1 MATGFICYCIYW
13 LVKFWRFR
21 NKKYSELSLSEK
33 ELIFKSMRKESYEKC
48 PEEFLEDLAPRSVAV
63 LCILIFMVATLIGV
77 VAYIAL
83 SI

>member
-1 MATGFICYCIYW
+1 MATVCICYCIYW

-21 NKKYSELSLSEK
+21 NKKYSELSLAEK
-33 ELIFKSMRKESYEKC
+33 EFISRSMRKERCKKS
-48 PEEFLEDLAPRSVAV
+48 PEEFLEGLAPRSVAV